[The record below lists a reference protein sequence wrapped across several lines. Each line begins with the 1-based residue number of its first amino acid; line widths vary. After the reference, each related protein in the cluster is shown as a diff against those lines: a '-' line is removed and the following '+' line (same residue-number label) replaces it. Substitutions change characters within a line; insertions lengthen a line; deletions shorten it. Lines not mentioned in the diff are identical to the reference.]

1 MARKIDQRAI
11 APAAE
16 SNSAADQLAVLN
28 PDITLTIAGREITI
42 REYSFF
48 DGLEVAHRAS
58 AFIADM
64 HDTCRDGE
72 LRFDRIRR
80 LFGKHRDVVVSI
92 AAQAAG
98 VEPDWI
104 AGLDRTDAEVFMSTW
119 FGVTSGFFV
128 HEVVMEMR
136 EERQRQAMSSTGST
150 SSPTSP
156 PPASATSTASDA
168 SPSAN

>member
-1 MARKIDQRAI
+1 MARKIDQRAP

-16 SNSAADQLAVLN
+16 SNSAADQLSVLN
-28 PDITLTIAGREITI
+28 PDLTLTIAGREVTI
-42 REYSFF
+42 CEYGFF

-64 HDTCRDGE
+64 HNACRDGE

-80 LFGKHRDVVVSI
+80 LFGKHREVVVDI
-92 AAQAAG
+92 AAQAAS
-98 VEPDWI
+98 VEPVWVNE
-104 AGLDRTDAEVFMSTW
+104 LDRNDAEIFMSAW

-136 EERQRQAMSSTGST
+136 EERQLAAMQSTGST

-156 PPASATSTASDA
+156 PPDSATSTASGN
-168 SPSAN
+168 SPSVN